1 MSRGS
6 TAPHVDTKLSVTIV
20 NWLRPSVTLCARG
33 HLKLKCLVDLIRA
46 VVNERDV
53 IDAFTC
59 VARCPLLVT
68 QLMAL
73 EFIPSPVGAR

>member
-1 MSRGS
+1 
-6 TAPHVDTKLSVTIV
+6 
-20 NWLRPSVTLCARG
+20 
-33 HLKLKCLVDLIRA
+33 VDLIRA
-46 VVNERDV
+46 VVNKRNV
-53 IDAFTC
+53 VDAFTC